1 MKVAVFGLGYVG
13 FTAACCIASQG
24 HEVIGVDVNED
35 KIADVNAGR
44 APFHEPGLADLMA
57 PSVAAGRLRATALP
71 DTALKTARI
80 ALVCVG
86 TPSGPDGAHDMRY
99 VAEVARQIA
108 QSLAQRSG
116 SREADAGPL
125 AVVFRSTM
133 RPGSVAGLIEPI
145 FRSLLGP
152 RWDRLASLVY
162 NPEFLREGR
171 AIHDYFHPPK
181 IVTGTADG
189 HPCAA
194 LDELNDGIE
203 APVFNTVFQVAEVTK
218 FVDNSWHAVKVTFA
232 NEIGRICERLAIP
245 AADVHRIF
253 VADTKLNISARYM
266 RPGGAFGGSC
276 LPKDVRA
283 LQHIAADVGA
293 HTHLVDSLLRSNDA
307 HKTHHFD
314 RVVRGLRPGAR
325 ILMVGLAFKPGTDDL
340 RESPHIDLLRK
351 LANAGHDLRVF
362 DPNVTPSKLKGHNLG
377 YLYAALPRIDA
388 LLIDRAGAEA
398 RDWDLVIIANE
409 MDEAPRIPSAPV
421 LRTDVM
427 A

>member
-57 PSVAAGRLRATALP
+57 PSVAAGRLRATTLP
-71 DTALKTARI
+71 DMALKTARI

-108 QSLAQRSG
+108 QSLAQRIG
-116 SREADAGPL
+116 SPEADAGPL
-125 AVVFRSTM
+125 ALVFRSTM

-181 IVTGTADG
+181 IVTGTVDG
-189 HPCAA
+189 QPCAA

-314 RVVRGLRPGAR
+314 RAMRDLRPAAR

-388 LLIDRAGAEA
+388 LLIDRAEAEA